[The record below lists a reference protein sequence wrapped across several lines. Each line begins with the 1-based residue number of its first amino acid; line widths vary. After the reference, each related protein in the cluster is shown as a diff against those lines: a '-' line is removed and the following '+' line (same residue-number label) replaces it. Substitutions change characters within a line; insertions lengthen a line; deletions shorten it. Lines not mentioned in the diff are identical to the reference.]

1 MLGEFELPV
10 GPHADTIRAWL
21 VELLTPLHLND
32 DFLTQ
37 LLGSA
42 QDATLRASHSNNG
55 TSFEHIHLSVFAPN
69 ERDPQRSTWG
79 FFRIEKIDSV
89 EENKDHPEY
98 VVEFYLY
105 LEG

>member
-1 MLGEFELPV
+1 MLGEFELPI
-10 GPHADTIRAWL
+10 GPHADTIHSWL
-21 VELLTPLHLND
+21 VELLTPLHLNE